1 MNAKIIHIVS
11 FDIPYP
17 ADYGGVQDVF
27 SRIQWFAK
35 NGYEVHLHCFEYS
48 RKRAVEL
55 NEYATVHY
63 YKRTLSVFSLFS
75 SLPFIVKTRIN
86 RDLAQVLSNTN
97 DLVLLEG
104 LHCAWYMTLQPGKF
118 WLRAHNI
125 EHEYYEQLAKQSSYI
140 KQFYYRIEAK
150 KLKRYEEIVRLAK
163 GVLAITPKDE
173 FHLKQYN
180 SNCLWLPPLFNRGTE
195 FAETKPYILFHGNL
209 TVEENIR
216 AAHWVLDE
224 LAPSIHGLPLII
236 AGKNPSLEM
245 VEKSKR
251 LGVEV
256 VANPCQNT
264 MSELVKNAHI
274 HLLYSNQKTGIK
286 LKLLNALSGSGFIIC
301 NENIIAGTNLEE
313 HVHIAETSTIYLAT
327 IQSLILQKLSFEEWE
342 KRQER
347 IEDVYGETQL
357 TQIAP
362 LL

>member
-1 MNAKIIHIVS
+1 
-11 FDIPYP
+11 
-17 ADYGGVQDVF
+17 
-27 SRIQWFAK
+27 
-35 NGYEVHLHCFEYS
+35 
-48 RKRAVEL
+48 
-55 NEYATVHY
+55 
-63 YKRTLSVFSLFS
+63 
-75 SLPFIVKTRIN
+75 
-86 RDLAQVLSNTN
+86 
-97 DLVLLEG
+97 
-104 LHCAWYMTLQPGKF
+104 MTLQPGKF

-301 NENIIAGTNLEE
+301 NEND
-313 HVHIAETSTIYLAT
+313 
-327 IQSLILQKLSFEEWE
+327 
-342 KRQER
+342 R
-347 IEDVYGETQL
+347 
-357 TQIAP
+357 
-362 LL
+362 LLDNS